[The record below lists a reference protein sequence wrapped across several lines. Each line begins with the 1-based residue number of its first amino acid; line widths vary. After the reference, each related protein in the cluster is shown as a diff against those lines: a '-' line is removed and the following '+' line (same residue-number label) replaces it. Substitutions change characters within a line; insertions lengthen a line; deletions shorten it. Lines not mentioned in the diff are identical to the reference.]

1 MDQLYFGLAWH
12 ATPPTMA
19 IYSQALFGNSRIRWL
34 LLVSLL
40 IQLIFCV
47 TQVGY
52 FHPDQH
58 FQLIEFSSWQLGEPS
73 GATSVWELSSHIRPT
88 LQVYLFSG
96 FVKLCRFCA
105 VNDPYTQLTILRVLF
120 GLIGFSLFNAI
131 GVCYFKDNPKLLYLV
146 LLLLNLSWSTPY
158 IRTLF
163 SSELAS
169 SMVFFGALLLYE
181 QKKEKFLYGFV
192 TGFLFSLA
200 FYLRFQI
207 AFALLG
213 FGFWMLFI
221 DRNYARLLPI
231 AIGFGIGIG
240 INVGLD
246 YSFYHQLVFTPYEY
260 YRVNIVEGKAA
271 EFGTPSFV
279 WYIVMLAL
287 VIGTPPLSLI
297 LFYYSL
303 KGAIQQYRQPL
314 VFAVVFFILGHCL
327 VAHKEER
334 FLFPIVTVLPII
346 AGWGLPSFMVY
357 YQRAQTGIRTWLKV
371 GFYASATLT
380 VLVLVLLPLNPIS
393 QTFTFSR
400 QLARTF
406 TEKTPTVYC
415 LNRTPFETES
425 GLPLT
430 FYRRSVPNINLVK
443 FRDADS
449 LRYIKPA
456 WLITTY
462 NDAKNRFGLIDS
474 LGFKPQLYSSSSLWK
489 INQFLESNN
498 IGTINEIWV
507 LYRKEENTL

>member
-1 MDQLYFGLAWH
+1 MPD
-12 ATPPTMA
+12 T
-19 IYSQALFGNSRIRWL
+19 SRIRWL
-34 LLVSLL
+34 LVVSAL
-40 IQLIFCV
+40 IQLIFCL

-73 GATSVWELSSHIRPT
+73 GATSVWELTSHIRPT
-88 LQVYLFSG
+88 LQVYMFSG
-96 FVKLCRFCA
+96 FVSLCHFFA
-105 VNDPYTQLTILRVLF
+105 VDDPYTQLTILRVLF
-120 GLIGFSLFNAI
+120 GLTGFILFNTI
-131 GVCYFKDNPKLLYLV
+131 GIYYFKSSPKLLYIV
-146 LLLLNLSWSTPY
+146 LLLLNVSWLIPY

-169 SMVFFGALLLYE
+169 SMVFFGALLVYE
-181 QKKEKFLYGFV
+181 KKKETFLYV
-192 TGFLFSLA
+192 LLTGFLFSLA

-213 FGFWMLFI
+213 FGVWMLII
-221 DRNYARLLPI
+221 DRNYARLLPM

-246 YSFYHQLVFTPYEY
+246 YLFYHQLVFTPYEY

-279 WYIVMLAL
+279 WYVVMLVL
-287 VIGTPPLSLI
+287 VIGTPPLSI
-297 LFYYSL
+297 FLFYYSV
-303 KGAIQQYRQPL
+303 KGAIQHYRQPL
-314 VFAVVFFILGHCL
+314 VFAVVFFIVGHCV

-346 AGWGLPSFMVY
+346 AGWGLPSFLAY
-357 YQRAQTGIRTWLKV
+357 YQQAQNGTRTFLK
-371 GFYASATLT
+371 GLFYASVVLT

-393 QTFTFSR
+393 QTFDFSR
-400 QLARTF
+400 KVARTF
-406 TEKTPTVYC
+406 KGSTPTLYC

-430 FYRRSVPNINLVK
+430 FYRLSVPNINLVK
-443 FRDADS
+443 FHEADS
-449 LRYIKPA
+449 LRYLKNT

-462 NDAKNRFGLIDS
+462 NDAKNQFGLIDS
-474 LGFKPQLYSSSSLWK
+474 LGFKPQLYSSPSLWK
-489 INQFLESNN
+489 INQFLESKG

-507 LYRKEENTL
+507 LYKNEKIPVQ

>member
-1 MDQLYFGLAWH
+1 M
-12 ATPPTMA
+12 
-19 IYSQALFGNSRIRWL
+19 
-34 LLVSLL
+34 VSLL
-40 IQLIFCV
+40 IQLIFCM

-73 GATSVWELSSHIRPT
+73 GATSVWELTSHIRPT

-96 FVKLCRFCA
+96 FVNLCRFCG
-105 VNDPYTQLTILRVLF
+105 VRDPYTQLTVLRVLF
-120 GLIGFSLFNAI
+120 GLTGFVLFNALGI
-131 GVCYFKDNPKLLYLV
+131 HYFKANPKLLYIV
-146 LLLLNLSWSTPY
+146 LLLINLSWATPY

-181 QKKEKFLYGFV
+181 NKKEQSRYVLVAGL
-192 TGFLFSLA
+192 LFALA

-213 FGFWMLFI
+213 FGLWMLI
-221 DRNYARLLPI
+221 IERNYARIIPMV
-231 AIGFGIGIG
+231 IGFGVGIG
-240 INVGLD
+240 INIGLD
-246 YSFYHQLVFTPYEY
+246 YLFYHQFVLTPYEY

-287 VIGTPPLSLI
+287 VIGTPPLSLF

-314 VFAVVFFILGHCL
+314 VFAVVFFIVGHCL

-346 AGWGLPSFMVY
+346 CGWGLPAFQTY
-357 YQRAQTGIRTWLKV
+357 YQHAQTGIRAVLK
-371 GFYASATLT
+371 GLFYVSVALT
-380 VLVLVLLPLNPIS
+380 ALVMILLPLNPIS
-393 QTFTFSR
+393 QTFEFSR
-400 QLARTF
+400 KIARTF
-406 TEKTPTVYC
+406 EGSTPTLYC

-430 FYRRSVPNINLVK
+430 FYRRSVPTIKFVK
-443 FRDADS
+443 FHNADS
-449 LRYIKPA
+449 LRHLKNT

-474 LGFKPQLYSSSSLWK
+474 LGFKPRLYSSSSLWK
-489 INQFLESNN
+489 INQSLESKN

-507 LYRKEENTL
+507 LYKRD